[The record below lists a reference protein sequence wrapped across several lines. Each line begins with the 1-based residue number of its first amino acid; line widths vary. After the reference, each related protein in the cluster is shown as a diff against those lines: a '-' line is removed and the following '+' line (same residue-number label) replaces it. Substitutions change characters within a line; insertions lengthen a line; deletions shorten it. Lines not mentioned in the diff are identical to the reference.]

1 MDHESFCEPE
11 QPADGMGI
19 EQRTGCF
26 QKLWSNHL
34 LRIRES
40 VERSGPPISL

>member
-1 MDHESFCEPE
+1 
-11 QPADGMGI
+11 MGI

-34 LRIRES
+34 LRIEDKRERRE
-40 VERSGPPISL
+40 ERAPDFTVNRDNREDVLRD